1 MDVGMWLREHKYASS
16 FLATMLS
23 LLLSHLLVAWLH
35 KLRVRRINQKSLDLC
50 TATSGGD
57 PKAARIPITI
67 ISGFLGSGKTT
78 LVNRILT
85 GDHGKRVVVIE
96 NEFGA
101 ISIDHDLIDTARQA
115 EAPEGTIVLKN
126 GCMCCAG
133 ESPGSE
139 LERVLDQLLK
149 MSELE
154 GKCLS
159 HLPTFAHFVTLPFFP
174 CVSRGDCFFPCVHR
188 WIVPFRLRDHRNV
201 GSRRSRAHRAGALA
215 S

>member
-159 HLPTFAHFVTLPFFP
+159 RPPPPPPPPQMSLTLAHFCAFRHAPILPM
-174 CVSRGDCFFPCVHR
+174 CITR
-188 WIVPFRLRDHRNV
+188 
-201 GSRRSRAHRAGALA
+201 
-215 S
+215 